1 VCTPMDAYRCFLMT
15 EMDTLV
21 IDKYVLRKAE
31 QPKAADTT
39 ERERYL
45 KRFEQD

>member
-1 VCTPMDAYRCFLMT
+1 MDAYRCFLMT

-21 IDKYVLRKAE
+21 IDKYVLHKAE